1 MKDDVQRYAGRSQTL
16 SENAARVSTLVSMAA
31 SDMERATGGEKI
43 PLNDLDRV
51 RETSTAYLREC
62 ADNGVLPTVRG
73 CAARLGCS
81 RQALYDIVKR
91 RPDGEFARWL
101 EDFSDV
107 CGELTMAAALEG
119 TVAAVPAIF
128 TAKARYSWREAPAQL
143 EVGPINPLT
152 GTSGEPGEL
161 ADAIAAKYSELP
173 SD

>member
-73 CAARLGCS
+73 CAARLGCAATAS
-81 RQALYDIVKR
+81 TSFHRIWIAC
-91 RPDGEFARWL
+91 FASS
-101 EDFSDV
+101 FSV
-107 CGELTMAAALEG
+107 TKSKG
-119 TVAAVPAIF
+119 
-128 TAKARYSWREAPAQL
+128 
-143 EVGPINPLT
+143 
-152 GTSGEPGEL
+152 
-161 ADAIAAKYSELP
+161 
-173 SD
+173 